1 MRNWEKVRFV
11 MIKALLLCIGLTI
24 LLFGANYLKVF
35 EFLASGAFFWMA
47 VALFILMIVT
57 AIFVLG
63 IPVGG
68 ENKDERDGD

>member
-1 MRNWEKVRFV
+1 M
-11 MIKALLLCIGLTI
+11 MIKALLLCIGLAI